1 MNLETFIEKS
11 KRIHGDNFNYSK
23 FEYIGSKNKSILICN
38 RCNTEFLTTTS
49 NNLQGKGC
57 KNCHKIKISV
67 EYSKDMLKV
76 KYPNWNFNFNLYKD
90 RDSIIQYTCEKN
102 HKGKSSYRNLS
113 RYNVCKECNE
123 IELLDKKKNKITNN
137 NLEIIE
143 YISDNLIKCKCVKC
157 GSHGEDSLRDLTRS
171 NYKCKYCILLN
182 ESTLLKDGTIKLIKI
197 GDFGD
202 SKNIYLECNKGHKY
216 TQDRNNL
223 LSNRGCN
230 QCRKEKI
237 TFSKEYVFSKFSE
250 IHGDL
255 YKYKYDD
262 YISVKSKIEITC
274 RKGHIFFQ
282 KVSNH
287 LQGKGCPI
295 CRESIGERNISVYL
309 ENKSIKFIRQ
319 KKFSDCK
326 YISHLPFDFYIPSIN
341 TIIEYD
347 GIQHFEPVELFGG
360 LEEFEK
366 TKIKDKIKNEYCSIN
381 NIKLYRISYKDIIT
395 DTLDL
400 IFN

>member
-1 MNLETFIEKS
+1 
-11 KRIHGDNFNYSK
+11 
-23 FEYIGSKNKSILICN
+23 
-38 RCNTEFLTTTS
+38 
-49 NNLQGKGC
+49 
-57 KNCHKIKISV
+57 
-67 EYSKDMLKV
+67 MLKI

-90 RDSIIQYTCEKN
+90 RDSIIQYTCNNNHIGVSTYKN
-102 HKGKSSYRNLS
+102 MS

-123 IELLDKKKNKITNN
+123 IELLESKKEKIYRN

-143 YISDNLIKCKCVKC
+143 YKNDNLIKCRCNKC
-157 GSHGEDSLRDLTRS
+157 GFNKEDSLLNLTY
-171 NYKCKYCILLN
+171 NKYKCKYCILLN
-182 ESTLLKDGTIKLIKI
+182 ESSLLKEGIIKLIKI

-216 TQDRNNL
+216 IQDRNNL

-230 QCRKEKI
+230 ECRKEKI

-255 YKYKYDD
+255 YRYKYDD
-262 YISVKSKIEITC
+262 YISLKSKIEITC

-282 KVSNH
+282 KASNH

-309 ENKSIKFIRQ
+309 ENKGINFIRQ

-366 TKIKDKIKNEYCSIN
+366 TKIKDKIKNEYCSSS
-381 NIKLYRISYKDIIT
+381 NIELYRISYKDNIKV
-395 DTLDL
+395 TLDL
-400 IFN
+400 VFN

>member
-1 MNLETFIEKS
+1 MNLENFIEKS
-11 KRIHGDNFNYSK
+11 KRIHGDKFDYSK

-38 RCNTEFLTTTS
+38 TCNVEFLTTPT
-49 NNLQGKGC
+49 NNLIGTCC
-57 KNCHKIKISV
+57 KNCFIIKRSLEHIK
-67 EYSKDMLKV
+67 EKLIKKYSSWSFD
-76 KYPNWNFNFNLYKD
+76 FTDYKNS
-90 RDSIIQYTCEKN
+90 DSIIKYVCEN
-102 HKGKSSYRNLS
+102 RHDGKSNYRNMI
-113 RYNVCKECNE
+113 RFNVCKECNK
-123 IELLDKKKNKITNN
+123 LDLIKRNCKKIIRN

-143 YISDNLIKCKCVKC
+143 YKSDDLIKCRCNKC
-157 GSHGEDSLRDLTRS
+157 GFNKEDSLLNLTYN

-237 TFSKEYVFSKFSE
+237 TFSKEHVFSKFSE

>member
-11 KRIHGDNFNYSK
+11 KKIHDNNFNYSK
-23 FEYIGSKNKSILICN
+23 FEYTGSKNKSILICN
-38 RCNTEFLTTTS
+38 KCNIEFLTTPS
-49 NNLQGKGC
+49 NNLIGKGC
-57 KNCHKIKISV
+57 KNCYEIKRSIDIITYKLKEKYNNWLFKFGNYKNSDSV
-67 EYSKDMLKV
+67 IE
-76 KYPNWNFNFNLYKD
+76 
-90 RDSIIQYTCEKN
+90 YTCENK
-102 HKGKSSYRNLS
+102 HKGESNYRNMI
-113 RYNVCKECNE
+113 RFNVCKKCT
-123 IELLDKKKNKITNN
+123 ELKLLNKNKNKIVLN
-137 NLEIIE
+137 NLDIID
-143 YISDNLIKCKCVKC
+143 YISDENIKCKCIKC
-157 GSHGEDSLRDLTRS
+157 GYNREDTLINLTY
-171 NYKCKYCILLN
+171 NKYKCKYCILLK
-182 ESTLLKDGTIKLIKI
+182 ESDLLKEKKLKLLEIDG
-197 GDFGD
+197 
-202 SKNIYLECNKGHKY
+202 KNIHLECNKGHKY
-216 TQDRNNL
+216 IQNRNNL

-230 QCRKEKI
+230 ECRKEKI
-237 TFSKEYVFSKFSE
+237 TFSKEYVFSKFFE

-255 YKYKYDD
+255 YKYKNNNYK
-262 YISVKSKIEITC
+262 SLNSKIEITC
-274 RKGHIFFQ
+274 RKGHKFFQ
-282 KVSNH
+282 KASNH

-366 TKIKDKIKNEYCSIN
+366 TKIKDKIKNEYCSSK
-381 NIKLYRISYKDIIT
+381 NIELHRISYKDNIT
-395 DTLDL
+395 DTLNL